1 MILSVSVSIFP
12 ICSLVVVINVDKKLQ
27 KWFNFNKKISH
38 DRGEAIQCPMQ
49 FTIGGHIVFDYYT
62 DKTDIKNPTTEI
74 WKESACCGNCRGH
87 YPIF

>member
-1 MILSVSVSIFP
+1 MI
-12 ICSLVVVINVDKKLQ
+12 
-27 KWFNFNKKISH
+27 
-38 DRGEAIQCPMQ
+38 GEAIQCPMQ

-62 DKTDIKNPTTEI
+62 DKSDIKNPTTEI